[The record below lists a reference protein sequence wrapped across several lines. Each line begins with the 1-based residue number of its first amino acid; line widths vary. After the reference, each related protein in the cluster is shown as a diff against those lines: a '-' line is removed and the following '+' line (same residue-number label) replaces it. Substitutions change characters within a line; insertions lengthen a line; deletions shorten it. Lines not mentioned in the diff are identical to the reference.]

1 MKAIARVLGIDPD
14 TTGHPEKLIS
24 GVGGFLGII
33 AIMWLT
39 APLADTQGF
48 PLIIASMGASA
59 VLLFAAPHG
68 KLSQPWNL
76 LAGHAISAVVGVFVA
91 QQVGPLLLAGPLAV
105 GGAIT
110 AMYYLRCTHP
120 PGGATAL
127 VAVIGGDAIRELG
140 YQYALTPILLNALI
154 ILVIAVLVNAA
165 FHWRRYPPGL
175 YQLFERPQE
184 PVAGTPAETERSG
197 FGMDDLHYALGR
209 IGSYIDVSEDD
220 LTTIYRLA
228 REHADSRHV
237 PLGSI
242 HVGGY
247 YSNGDYG
254 HHWSVRQ
261 VVDTDERPDGEG
273 LIIYKTVAGKDRRQS
288 GTCTRDEFARWARY
302 EVFLNENSWQR
313 VS

>member
-14 TTGHPEKLIS
+14 TTGHTEKLVS
-24 GVGGFLGII
+24 GMGGFMGII
-33 AIMWLT
+33 CIMWLT
-39 APLADTQGF
+39 APLADARGF

-76 LAGHAISAVVGVFVA
+76 LAGHGVSAVVGVFVA
-91 QQVGPLLLAGPLAV
+91 QQVDPHLVAAPLAV

-110 AMYYLRCTHP
+110 AMYYLRATHP

-127 VAVIGGDAIRELG
+127 VAVIGGDAVRELG
-140 YQYALTPILLNALI
+140 YLYALTPILLNAVI
-154 ILVIAVLVNAA
+154 ILGVAVLVNAA
-165 FHWRRYPPGL
+165 FDWRRYPPGL
-175 YQLFERPQE
+175 YQLFERSQASTAATSTVP
-184 PVAGTPAETERSG
+184 
-197 FGMDDLHYALGR
+197 DLADFELEDLDYALGR
-209 IGSYIDVSEDD
+209 IGSYIDVSEGD
-220 LTTIYRLA
+220 LATIYRLA

-237 PLGSI
+237 PLDSIRIGS
-242 HVGGY
+242 Y

-254 HHWSVRQ
+254 RHWSVRQ
-261 VVDTDERPDGEG
+261 VVDTDERPDGKG

-288 GTCTRDEFARWARY
+288 GTCTRDEFAHWAKY

-313 VS
+313 VA

>member
-1 MKAIARVLGIDPD
+1 MKAIARVLGIDAD
-14 TTGHPEKLIS
+14 TTGHMEKLIS

-33 AIMWLT
+33 CIMWVT
-39 APLADTQGF
+39 APLADARGF

-76 LAGHAISAVVGVFVA
+76 LAGHGVSAAIGVFVA
-91 QQVGPLLLAGPLAV
+91 QQVEPLLLAGSLAV

-110 AMYYLRCTHP
+110 VMYYLRATHP

-127 VAVIGGDAIRELG
+127 VAVIGGESIRELG
-140 YQYALTPILLNALI
+140 YLYVLTPILVNAVI
-154 ILVIAVLVNAA
+154 ILVVAVLVNAA

-175 YQLFERPQE
+175 YQLFERSQAHAAAAP
-184 PVAGTPAETERSG
+184 PAS
-197 FGMDDLHYALGR
+197 DLAEFDLEDLDYALGR

-220 LTTIYRLA
+220 LATIYRLA
-228 REHADSRHV
+228 REHADTRHV
-237 PLGSI
+237 PLDSIRVGS
-242 HVGGY
+242 Y

-273 LIIYKTVAGKDRRQS
+273 LVIYKTVAGRNRRQS
-288 GTCTRDEFARWARY
+288 GTCTRDEFARWAKY

-313 VS
+313 VT